1 MNNNWLQKSLT
12 PQLLKEGE
20 PSFNTVEDLLH
31 ALDNDQMLNIAV
43 TGPYGSGKSSVLRT
57 LISKASSEHK
67 FLDLSLATLEADDSI
82 TEETDDSKEDANNGT
97 EKNNLPSSSTNISIY
112 NGPKKEDADH
122 EVLNRKIEY
131 SILQQLVYRE
141 TLETLPFSRLKKI
154 RHLSEGK
161 IKEVAGYALGLILCV
176 AVAFFPEM
184 LKLDLVYS
192 ILNMP
197 EGFQQAINIIAI
209 IFLFIMVYET
219 MIVIVRNFNGSR
231 LQHVNVGGNEID
243 MQDEGSI
250 FNRYLDEILYFF
262 QCTDYNVVIIEDL
275 DRFNNADIF
284 LKLRELNHLI
294 NKSKIVG
301 RKIKFIYAVKDDMF
315 RDSSRS
321 KFFDY
326 ITTVIPVITTNN
338 SKDKLRD
345 ALIELGHAG
354 EIKDKDIRDIAFY
367 IDDMRLLYNIAN
379 EYHQYRTR
387 LNSNPGSEKIE
398 AHKLLAMIVIKNYH
412 PHDFSQLHK
421 REGKLYKALSPDMKR
436 QYVDFAIEK
445 RVQESIDSAATRLE
459 AFDRTCHLSET
470 ELRLVY
476 VDAIAKSLSSNI
488 ISIEINGRYY
498 YRHQIAENEDLF
510 NTLIA
515 KHNVQFRFEYS
526 NSYVHNQS
534 ASFKFESIEP
544 QVNSLLS
551 YSYRLEQLRAGR
563 DKLVQE
569 FEAAKMNKTRVRSFT
584 IQELLLKFDI
594 YKEPFFKEMG
604 LSEMEEDFIR
614 RGFVGEDYHDY
625 ISYFYPGMMTLSDR
639 NLCLAMRLGRDT
651 NYNDKIENLEVFLTE
666 LPEEAMRYKSVYN
679 YALLDYLATNDIRFA
694 NHYKLLIESI
704 MRDHPCSFL
713 AEYIQ
718 KGENHRKVFTDC
730 IKLNPQK
737 LWNNIAFGND
747 EEKLILYKQWLL
759 VCEKKDIKKPQF
771 MWCNDHF
778 DAIATIYDN
787 LSDDVK
793 QHLTTNLNYTL
804 LTETN
809 EEFVETV
816 IENGCYVLSPD
827 NIPLIVRY
835 KQAASDITK
844 LSGKEEQQ
852 LALQNKLI
860 DYIWYNVQGYYNTCD
875 LVVDDFLCHFVQE
888 GIDNLCSSPES
899 KDEENTTIIQSL
911 LEYSDLELAPFVA
924 LCQLQPERI
933 EYSDVIYSLGDS
945 KLIEFIRIVTAES
958 DQEVFRKICAVSNKA
973 AITYLFKYRDSFEEL
988 LNSITIDTDLAK
1000 DLLASVSFNDNEYR
1014 IVIRLLDPSDVTPD
1028 ASLATR
1034 ICQILSNRFTY
1045 CNTDILHA
1053 CMSLCQPKHYAV
1065 FTAMHHIMAESKDA
1079 SVIEAD
1085 LMALGTRYAAIT
1097 ESGKHIKLDKDNANL
1112 ALVKCLDEYDYI
1124 SSYTVDDSSIKVNTK
1139 RIK

>member
-20 PSFNTVEDLLH
+20 PSYNTVEDLLH

-82 TEETDDSKEDANNGT
+82 TEEADDSKEDANNGA
-97 EKNNLPSSSTNISIY
+97 EKNNLSSGSTNISIY
-112 NGPKKEDADH
+112 NGPEKEDADH

-161 IKEVAGYALGLILCV
+161 IKEVAGYALGLIICI

-184 LKLDLVYS
+184 LKLDLVFS

-219 MIVIVRNFNGSR
+219 MTVIIRNFNGTR

-445 RVQESIDSAATRLE
+445 RVQESIDAAATRLE

-476 VDAIAKSLSSNI
+476 VDAIANSLSADI
-488 ISIEINGRYY
+488 ISIEINGSYY
-498 YRHQIAENEDLF
+498 DRHQIAENEELF

-515 KHNVQFRFEYS
+515 KDKVQYRVDYY
-526 NSYVHNQS
+526 NNYVRTQT

-563 DKLVQE
+563 DKLE
-569 FEAAKMNKTRVRSFT
+569 RELETAKMNKSRVQSFT
-584 IQELLLKFDI
+584 IQELLLKFNI
-594 YKEPFFKEMG
+594 YQETFFKELG

-639 NLCLAMRLGRDT
+639 GLCLSMRLGRETDFDDRID
-651 NYNDKIENLEVFLTE
+651 NPEVFLTE
-666 LPEEAMRYKSVYN
+666 LPEEAMRYQSVYN
-679 YALLDYLATNDIRFA
+679 YDLLDYLAANDIQFEI
-694 NHYKLLIESI
+694 HYKLFLETL
-704 MRDHPCSFL
+704 MTHHPCTFL
-713 AEYIQ
+713 AQYIT
-718 KGENHRKVFTDC
+718 KGENHLKVFKDC
-730 IKLNPQK
+730 MRNNPQK
-737 LWNNIAFGND
+737 LWNNIAFGKED
-747 EEKLILYKQWLL
+747 EKLTLSKEWLL
-759 VCEKKDIKKPQF
+759 VCEKKDIKKQQN
-771 MWCNDHF
+771 MWCNEHF
-778 DAIATIYDN
+778 DAVASIYGN
-787 LSDDVK
+787 LCDDVK
-793 QHLTTNLNYTL
+793 LYLTTNLNYTL

-809 EEFVETV
+809 AEFVKAV
-816 IENGCYVLSPD
+816 VENGCYVLSVE
-827 NIPLIVRY
+827 NIPLIVKY
-835 KQAASDITK
+835 NQAASDITK
-844 LSGKEEQQ
+844 LNGREEQQ
-852 LALQNKLI
+852 LALQTKLL
-860 DYIWYNVQGYYNTCD
+860 DYTWHNAKGYYNTCD
-875 LVVDDFLCHFVQE
+875 LVVDDALCNFVQE
-888 GIDNLCSSPES
+888 GVDCLCASPES
-899 KDEENTTIIQSL
+899 KEEEYTTIIQSL
-911 LEYSDLELAPFVA
+911 LECANLKFASFVN
-924 LCQLQPERI
+924 LCKLQPERI
-933 EYSDVIYSLGDS
+933 EYTDAIYSLGES
-945 KLIEFIRIVTAES
+945 KLIEFVQIITAES
-958 DQEVFRKICAVSNKA
+958 DQEIFRKLCAVSSKA
-973 AITYLFKYRDSFEEL
+973 ALTYLLKHRDKFEDL
-988 LNSITIDTDLAK
+988 LNSITLDTELAME
-1000 DLLASVSFNDNEYR
+1000 LLTSDSFNEIEYR
-1014 IVIRLLDPSDVTPD
+1014 TIIRFMDPTNVSPD
-1028 ASLATR
+1028 TTLATR
-1034 ICQILSNRFTY
+1034 ICQILSNRY
-1045 CNTDILHA
+1045 SECNQDILHT
-1053 CMSLCQPKHYAV
+1053 CMSKCRPQHYAV
-1065 FTAMHHIMAESKDA
+1065 MAAMQHITSASNEA
-1079 SVIEAD
+1079 SVIDAD
-1085 LMALGTRYAAIT
+1085 LKALGNPYDNIA
-1097 ESGKHIKLDKDNANL
+1097 ESGKHVKLDKDNANL
-1112 ALVKCLDEYDYI
+1112 ALVKCLDECDYI
-1124 SSYTVDDSSIKVNTK
+1124 SSFTEDGSTFKVNTK